1 MCILKTKGLVTMN
14 VLWIVNKRSGAL
26 HQKLHGKK
34 STGGLW
40 LDAMLDEA
48 YGSDDNI
55 VVVNIEKKPA
65 LGYLKDN
72 NISYYTLQGEPNHKY
87 DYKSKVNI
95 QAFKEII
102 QKEKIDVLQIWGT
115 EFPYALAAFEA
126 APDLPSIVYIQGVLD
141 SIAKYYLSGLSA
153 KELKTAVTLRDILTN
168 STIKSTQRQYERCSL
183 YEKEIIRH
191 SQNIIVENNWA
202 QSYYKKI
209 YKDVKVHFCPI
220 TISSVFFEKS
230 WDYSN
235 AEKHSIMCSAANY
248 PIKGLHM
255 LLKALSIVK
264 NTYPDV
270 RLYIPGTVLKQT
282 TTLKNRIKQNGYD
295 RLISKMINDL
305 NLNGNI
311 VYTGRLTA
319 EEMADKMS
327 SVSCF
332 VMSSAIENH
341 SSTLKE
347 AMAVGTPC
355 VASYVGGVPEYA
367 RNEENA
373 LLYRYEDYE
382 MLAFNIMRI
391 FSDKNL
397 AQSISSGA
405 KAKMS
410 TPKEE
415 TDYTKIKNI
424 LKKVTQKQQ

>member
-1 MCILKTKGLVTMN
+1 MN
-14 VLWIVNKRSGAL
+14 VLWIVNKRCGAL

-48 YGSDDNI
+48 YGTDDNI

-65 LGYLKDN
+65 LKYLRDN

-95 QAFKEII
+95 QAFKQII
-102 QKEKIDVLQIWGT
+102 EKEKIDVLQIWGT

-126 APDLPSIVYIQGVLD
+126 APDLPSVVYIQGVLD
-141 SIAKYYLSGLSA
+141 SIAKYYLASLSA
-153 KELKTAVTLRDILTN
+153 KELKEAVTLRDLLTN
-168 STIKSTQRQYERCSL
+168 STIKSTQKQYEKRSL
-183 YEKEIIRH
+183 YEKQIICRSGH
-191 SQNIIVENNWA
+191 IIVENLWA
-202 QSYYKKI
+202 QAYYKKI
-209 YKDVKVHFCPI
+209 NTDVAVHFCPI
-220 TISSVFFEKS
+220 TISSTFFEKT
-230 WDYSN
+230 WDST
-235 AEKHSIMCSAANY
+235 KTQSHSIMCSAANY

-270 RLYIPGTVLKQT
+270 RLYIPGTVLKNT
-282 TTLKNRIKQNGYD
+282 STLKNRIKQNGYD
-295 RLISKMINDL
+295 RLITKMIDKL
-305 NLNGNI
+305 NLSDNI
-311 VYTGRLTA
+311 IYTGRLTA

-355 VASYVGGVPEYA
+355 VASYVGGVPEYV

-382 MLAFNIMRI
+382 MLAYNIIRL
-391 FSDKNL
+391 FADSEL
-397 AQSISSGA
+397 AKRLSSCA
-405 KAKMS
+405 KSQMS
-410 TPKEE
+410 MPKEE
-415 TDYTKIKNI
+415 SDYTKIKNI
-424 LKKVTQKQQ
+424 LEKVTQKQQ